1 MNARLAL
8 TGLGYF
14 LAACV
19 LTAVAVVVIVVQA
32 LIIGSADDE

>member
-14 LAACV
+14 AAACV

-32 LIIGSADDE
+32 LIIGTGEDE